1 MQNKKLI
8 KYSCPFCKESNREVL
23 YNYDISIKTLGD
35 TSVTL
40 VICLS
45 CYFVFNSPRPT
56 LKEINKHYQE
66 DSSGAVYRENLE
78 GSRSFKLDLRRSKFI
93 EKYCTDL
100 KKGNF
105 LDVGCGQ
112 GSLLKKLNIPQLKK
126 FGLDPIQNTSKDDT
140 ESIVFI
146 NGFIETYNVDLD
158 KKYDVISCISSLE
171 HYYNPDTVLNKFK
184 QLLVLDGI
192 LILEIPDTLNP
203 KAQLAEFFS
212 FEHLSH
218 FTKDSL
224 TRILNFYN
232 FDIIEFDKN
241 VSIPNI
247 RVAARKKNNT
257 IYKKVKKSEKLIIKD
272 TFNKYIETKKS
283 EINRLGKVIY
293 PIIEDCK
300 INKKKILIYG
310 AGDHTIHL
318 FEHFK
323 IENYVTKYVDSDPKK
338 WGKKF
343 RGKKII
349 KPSEIKN
356 ETLANIIISSHDY
369 ETEIFNTININNP
382 NQLGIT
388 CLYNR

>member
-8 KYSCPFCKESNREVL
+8 KYSCPFCKDSNIEAL
-23 YNYDISIKTLGD
+23 YHYDISTKTLGD

-45 CYFVFNSPRPT
+45 CYFVFNSPRPS
-56 LKEINKHYQE
+56 LEEINKHYQQ
-66 DSSGAVYRENLE
+66 DSPGAVYRENLD
-78 GSRSFKLDLRRSKFI
+78 GSRSFKLDLERSKFI

-126 FGLDPIQNTSKDDT
+126 FGLDPIQNTSKDDNS
-140 ESIVFI
+140 SIVFI

-158 KKYDVISCISSLE
+158 KKYDMISCISSLE
-171 HYYNPDTVLNKFK
+171 HYYNSDTVLNKFK

-218 FTKDSL
+218 FTKNSL
-224 TRILNFYN
+224 TRILNLYD

-247 RVAARKKNNT
+247 RVAARKKNN
-257 IYKKVKKSEKLIIKD
+257 IIHKKVKKSEKLIIKD
-272 TFNKYIETKKS
+272 TFNKYIETKKL
-283 EINRLGKVIY
+283 EINRLGKLIY
-293 PIIEDCK
+293 PIIE
-300 INKKKILIYG
+300 
-310 AGDHTIHL
+310 
-318 FEHFK
+318 
-323 IENYVTKYVDSDPKK
+323 KYVIKYIDSDPKK

-343 RGKKII
+343 RDKKIL

-369 ETEIFNTININNP
+369 ESEIFNTNNINNP